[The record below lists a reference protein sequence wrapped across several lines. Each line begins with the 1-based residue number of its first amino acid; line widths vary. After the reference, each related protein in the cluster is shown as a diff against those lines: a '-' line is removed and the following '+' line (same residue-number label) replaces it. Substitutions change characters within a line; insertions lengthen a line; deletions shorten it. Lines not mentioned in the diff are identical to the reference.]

1 MSEEKLSNFLKNG
14 QDWTRLRTS
23 IPGVFVLKMPAYKS
37 SPARLAVEVNP
48 VDASGNPTKKR
59 GLILR
64 SLQELEE
71 YSKIFQNEK
80 ISVLLKAIEKTNPP
94 AKKSRA
100 GEDVVEV

>member
-1 MSEEKLSNFLKNG
+1 MSEEKLSNFLKSG
-14 QDWTRLRTS
+14 QDWARLRTS
-23 IPGVFVLKMPAYKS
+23 IPGVFVLKMPAYKN
-37 SPARLAVEVNP
+37 SPARLAIEVNP

-71 YSKIFQNEK
+71 YSKILGSEK
-80 ISVLLKAIEKTNPP
+80 ISVLLKAVEKTNPP
-94 AKKSRA
+94 TKKAKV